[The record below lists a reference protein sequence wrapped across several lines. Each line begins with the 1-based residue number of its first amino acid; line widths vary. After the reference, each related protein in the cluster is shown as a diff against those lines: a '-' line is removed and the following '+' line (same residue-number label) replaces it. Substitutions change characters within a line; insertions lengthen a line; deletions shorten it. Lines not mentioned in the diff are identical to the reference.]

1 VERDRRARERQSKER
16 GLEKRAQELEKQND
30 DLTRRLASAH
40 GALDAYRK
48 ETRRL
53 KDDLERVRG
62 SRSMRLGRA
71 LTKPASLLRRSGA
84 GDAESPAQLPEA
96 PSSAPVTSAAK
107 RSSAPTSRS
116 DTGAK

>member
-1 VERDRRARERQSKER
+1 MHKDERRDDALTRKLILEEFISSPEELHRKYQGLVERDRRARERQSKER

-84 GDAESPAQLPEA
+84 G
-96 PSSAPVTSAAK
+96 
-107 RSSAPTSRS
+107 
-116 DTGAK
+116 